1 MKIKDILF
9 AIKLSLISDKN
20 KMLFMQYLMQLCD
33 DHNEYND
40 IIKYMSTLKDDRTWY
55 LQELYEYYQIN
66 KDIKMKLD
74 RDINIH
80 LSPSDK

>member
-20 KMLFMQYLMQLCD
+20 KMLFMQYLMKLCD

-40 IIKYMSTLKDDRTWY
+40 IIKYMSALKDDRTWY